1 MKFIQ
6 GSLNSP
12 PRFAPWIVQSSDGVV
27 WLRSPLLHAAG
38 FVHAFSTRIGGVSPT
53 PFVSLNLGIADAP
66 GEPDEWERVNE
77 NWRRFLIAVEMC
89 DRQLVRAAQVHGC
102 AVLQT
107 DRQPDMIR
115 NAPPFVQGDAVLS
128 GDASHALAI
137 RVADC
142 VPVLIADVHT
152 RVVAAVHAGWRG
164 VVCEI
169 IPATLREFVARGT
182 HMCDVRIAIGPCI
195 QQAAFQIGESVAL
208 EFQQRGL
215 GSCVIPDPNCQGKW
229 LGDLPAAI
237 DQQARGA
244 GVATEHI
251 ENSGACTYQNPDY
264 FFSYRR
270 DGARSGR
277 LAAVIGAS
285 LKKGPMGDK

>member
-1 MKFIQ
+1 MIHLKV
-6 GSLNSP
+6 P
-12 PRFAPWIVQSSDGVV
+12 PSFAPWIVQSTNGVV

-38 FVHAFSTRIGGVSPT
+38 FAHAFSTRIGGVSAA
-53 PFVSLNLGIADAP
+53 PFDGMNLGIADAP
-66 GEPDEWERVNE
+66 GEPDTWTHVNE
-77 NWRRFLIAVEMC
+77 NWRRFLDAAEIG

-102 AVLQT
+102 AVLQS
-107 DRQPDMIR
+107 DRRPEIIR
-115 NAPPFVQGDAVLS
+115 AAPPFVQGDAVLS
-128 GDASHALAI
+128 GDARHVLAI

-142 VPVLIADVHT
+142 VPVLIADVST

-164 VVCEI
+164 VVSEI
-169 IPATLREFVARGT
+169 IPATLREFVARGARM
-182 HMCDVRIAIGPCI
+182 HDVRMAIGPCI

-215 GSCVIPDPNCQGKW
+215 GACVMPDPNCHAKW

-237 DQQARGA
+237 NLQALSA
-244 GVATEHI
+244 GVAIEHI
-251 ENSGACTYQNPDY
+251 ENFGACTHQNPEF

-277 LAAVIGAS
+277 LAAVIG
-285 LKKGPMGDK
+285 G

>member
-1 MKFIQ
+1 MVRNDRGGFFMKFIQ
-6 GSLNSP
+6 GSLKSP
-12 PRFAPWIVQSSDGVV
+12 PRFAPWIVHSSDGVV

-38 FVHAFSTRIGGVSPT
+38 FAHAFSTRIGGVSPA
-53 PFVSLNLGIADAP
+53 PFDSLNLGIADAP

-77 NWRRFLIAVEMC
+77 NWRRFLTAVEMC

-102 AVLQT
+102 AVLQA

-128 GDASHALAI
+128 GDSSHALAI

-142 VPVLIADVHT
+142 VPVLIADVQT

-169 IPATLREFVARGT
+169 IPATLREFVARGS
-182 HMCDVRIAIGPCI
+182 HMRDVCIAIGPCI
-195 QQAAFQIGESVAL
+195 QQDVFQIGESVAL

-244 GVATEHI
+244 GVANEHI

-277 LAAVIGAS
+277 LAAVIGA
-285 LKKGPMGDK
+285 

>member
-1 MKFIQ
+1 MKFAEH
-6 GSLNSP
+6 GKSLPTQFDSWLVESAN
-12 PRFAPWIVQSSDGVV
+12 GVA

-38 FVHAFSTRIGGVSPT
+38 FAHAFSTRIGGVSPA
-53 PFVSLNLGIADAP
+53 PFDSLNLGIADAP

-77 NWRRFLIAVEMC
+77 NWRRLLQACAMDE
-89 DRQLVRAAQVHGC
+89 RQLVRAAQVHGC
-102 AVLQT
+102 AVLQA
-107 DRQPDMIR
+107 DGQSDIVRS
-115 NAPPFVQGDAVLS
+115 APPFVQGDAVLT
-128 GDASHALAI
+128 GDARQVLAI

-142 VPVLIADVHT
+142 VPVLIADIHT

-169 IPATLREFVARGT
+169 IPATLREFVERGT
-182 HMCDVRIAIGPCI
+182 RMRDVRIAIGPCI

-208 EFQQRGL
+208 EFQQHGL
-215 GSCVIPDPNCQGKW
+215 GSCVIPDPNCEGKW

-237 DQQARGA
+237 GQQARA
-244 GVATEHI
+244 VGVATEHI
-251 ENSGACTYQNPDY
+251 ENSGACTYQIPEL

-277 LAAVIGAS
+277 LAAVIGA
-285 LKKGPMGDK
+285 

>member
-1 MKFIQ
+1 VVRNDRGGFFMKFIQ
-6 GSLNSP
+6 GSLKSP
-12 PRFAPWIVQSSDGVV
+12 PRFAPWIVHSSDGVV

-38 FVHAFSTRIGGVSPT
+38 FAHAFSTRIGGVSPA
-53 PFVSLNLGIADAP
+53 PFDSLNLGIADAP

-77 NWRRFLIAVEMC
+77 NWRRFLTAVEMC

-102 AVLQT
+102 AVLQA

-128 GDASHALAI
+128 GDSSHALAI

-142 VPVLIADVHT
+142 VPVLIADIQT

-169 IPATLREFVARGT
+169 IPATLREFVARGS
-182 HMCDVRIAIGPCI
+182 HMRDVCIAIGPCI
-195 QQAAFQIGESVAL
+195 QQDVFQIGESVAL

-244 GVATEHI
+244 GVANEHI

-277 LAAVIGAS
+277 LAAVIGA
-285 LKKGPMGDK
+285 